1 MTTIGEDEQ
10 LKMLLQSIAK
20 NHEISSDELQFL
32 LLRREKGQVDFLLID
47 IREMYEYSAV
57 SIKGTDLLLPTSMIH
72 HHLDELAKQKDRLM
86 IFYCR
91 SANRTFQLISIL
103 KRMGYSRIAHLDGGV
118 VEYLGEKVKNA
129 PLPNT
134 LK

>member
-32 LLRREKGQVDFLLID
+32 LSRREKGLVDFLLID

-72 HHLDELAKQKDRLM
+72 QHLDELAKQKDRLM

-103 KRMGYSRIAHLDGGV
+103 KRMGYSRIAHLDGGI

>member
-10 LKMLLQSIAK
+10 LNMLLQSIAK

-32 LLRREKGQVDFLLID
+32 LSRREKGLVDFLLID

-72 HHLDELAKQKDRLM
+72 QHLDELAKQKDRLM

-103 KRMGYSRIAHLDGGV
+103 KRMGYSRIAHLDGGI